1 MRFPILSLLFA
12 LSLGS
17 ASAEES
23 LTKRAHNQICGI
35 EGQSYPTR
43 LGPVL
48 RPSDIHNA
56 KLVDCKELLEND
68 DIWNNAWVVSA
79 VMASAPLL
87 TRRLAFKENT
97 EPTTQTTAIP

>member
-1 MRFPILSLLFA
+1 MRLPTLSLLFA

-23 LTKRAHNQICGI
+23 LPKGAHNQTCGI

-43 LGPVL
+43 LGAVPK
-48 RPSDIHNA
+48 PSDLHYA

-79 VMASAPLL
+79 VMASPPLL
-87 TRRLAFKENT
+87 TRPLALTENT